1 MTKPNISAISP
12 VVAAVFVL
20 VLTALSLLTFQTQ
33 SMAQTNS
40 ISSTAASVSGA
51 QSSSSNSLLSLKAIF
66 KQVQNSIVQITSKA
80 QIPIM

>member
-12 VVAAVFVL
+12 VVTAVFVL

-40 ISSTAASVSGA
+40 ISSTAA
-51 QSSSSNSLLSLKAIF
+51 
-66 KQVQNSIVQITSKA
+66 
-80 QIPIM
+80 